1 MGKALRQQQQPPI
14 KGNPGDNLT
23 PQHVIEQQRHKG
35 EFVIACGKCRAK
47 AARMRRQF
55 LSRQRW
61 LKPFAI
67 RVGRGG
73 IRELTPPCWIV
84 RHLQRRPTGQYIR
97 QAIMLFTRML
107 TRQHCDL

>member
-1 MGKALRQQQQPPI
+1 
-14 KGNPGDNLT
+14 
-23 PQHVIEQQRHKG
+23 
-35 EFVIACGKCRAK
+35 
-47 AARMRRQF
+47 MRRQF

-97 QAIMLFTRML
+97 QAVTLLTRVL